1 MERERERDDASKRKK
16 NERKDDDGRR
26 PPADAPQTLKK
37 KPNSKQATTM
47 ARARHLSIL
56 AHSLLW
62 PTILL
67 ALAGWIVSLAG
78 ISASQKTCNNTPGI
92 LNEVPQFAQTS
103 DLPLIGCKRFLRFP
117 WWIMWGSLVPIVGVA
132 IAAASNRA

>member
-1 MERERERDDASKRKK
+1 
-16 NERKDDDGRR
+16 
-26 PPADAPQTLKK
+26 
-37 KPNSKQATTM
+37 M

-103 DLPLIGCKRFLRFP
+103 DLPQIGCKRFLRFP
-117 WWIMWGSLVPIVGVA
+117 NIHLLHFGNFVPNLLA
-132 IAAASNRA
+132 FCSRLCAA

>member
-1 MERERERDDASKRKK
+1 
-16 NERKDDDGRR
+16 
-26 PPADAPQTLKK
+26 
-37 KPNSKQATTM
+37 M

-103 DLPLIGCKRFLRFP
+103 DLPQIGCKRFLRFP

-132 IAAASNRA
+132 IAAASNRSRRVFFFGFQFGAVGVFFSFFSRTKK

>member
-16 NERKDDDGRR
+16 TSGRTTTDDDRQLTRR
-26 PPADAPQTLKK
+26 KLSKK
-37 KPNSKQATTM
+37 NSNSKQATTM

-103 DLPLIGCKRFLRFP
+103 DLPQIGCKRFLRFP